1 MSLYKTWFAAAAASL
16 MLLSPSIGSAADTDP
31 AVVLEWNEV
40 LRQTPAVASGV
51 PGVVGGPLMSR
62 SYAMVHIAMFDAANS
77 IARAYTPFHV
87 SVAASSGASL
97 EAAAA
102 QAARDVMTALF
113 GVQLAF
119 ENTLTARLAT
129 IAPGARN
136 QGVAVG
142 KAAAA
147 RVLAWRADDGS
158 AAVGPVYAPPLVA
171 GQWQPTVPGANAALT
186 QVPNATPFAM
196 LSTTQFLP
204 PRHPE
209 INSAHY
215 ATDFNEVK
223 SLGKVDSITR
233 TPYQTETALLWAG
246 VGTVTSTNL
255 FQVWNGVMRDT
266 VTMQHLSLLD
276 AARGFALMNA
286 SMYDGIL
293 TSMTGKLVYGLWRQW
308 DAIRRAADDLNP
320 ATDADP
326 TWSPLLAT
334 PGYPTYPGNMACVGA
349 SAARSLQ
356 LVVGTNNDTDNAH
369 ISATWKGVPP
379 NTDFVREY
387 HSYRELAQEEAD
399 SRIYGGIHFRFDNVA
414 SQAQC
419 AKVAEWVAGRVKP
432 RR

>member
-1 MSLYKTWFAAAAASL
+1 MPVKWTFVAAVMLGMPLSLSVAKAQDS
-16 MLLSPSIGSAADTDP
+16 SP

-40 LRQTPAVASGV
+40 LRGWPAVS
-51 PGVVGGPLMSR
+51 PGVLPQAIGGPLQGR
-62 SYAMVHIAMFDAANS
+62 TYAMVHIAMFDAANS

-102 QAARDVMTALF
+102 QAAHDVMTGLF
-113 GVQLAF
+113 GQQASF
-119 ENTLTARLAT
+119 DATLSARLAT
-129 IAPGARN
+129 IAPGRRS
-136 QGVAVG
+136 QGIAVG
-142 KAAAA
+142 QAVAA

-158 AAVGPVYAPPLVA
+158 ADVGPVYAPPLVA
-171 GQWQPTVPGANAALT
+171 GQWQPTVPGANATLT
-186 QVPNATPFAM
+186 QTPDATPFAIV
-196 LSTTQFLP
+196 STTQFLP

-209 INSAHY
+209 INSTHY
-215 ATDFNEVK
+215 AADFNEVK
-223 SLGKVDSITR
+223 EVGAVDSATR

-246 VGTVTSTNL
+246 TPTLTSTNL
-255 FQVWNGVMRDT
+255 FHVWNGVMRDT
-266 VTMQHLSLLD
+266 VMMPTQQLSLLE
-276 AARGFALMNA
+276 AARSFALMNA

-320 ATDADP
+320 ATDPDP

-334 PGYPTYPGNMACVGA
+334 PPYPTYPGNMACLGA
-349 SAARSLQ
+349 AAARSLQ
-356 LVVGTNNDTDNAH
+356 LVADTDTADL
-369 ISATWKGVPP
+369 SVTWRGVPP
-379 NTDFVREY
+379 YADFTREY
-387 HSYRELAQEEAD
+387 DGYWQLAQEEAD